1 MLPRLRGCE
10 GGSLSISMSRS
21 GNGNDAKGLVM
32 AAMLTPA
39 DEMKQRE
46 DFSLDLCSGVAKRLW
61 SMPTSHTGAWTKW
74 LADNC
79 LSQNA
84 RLVCQDP
91 HDERSRGDHQH
102 EGGRSDAFEIA
113 DTQMRHDRTH
123 KVDDEANAARDP

>member
-1 MLPRLRGCE
+1 
-10 GGSLSISMSRS
+10 
-21 GNGNDAKGLVM
+21 
-32 AAMLTPA
+32 MLTPA

-46 DFSLDLCSGVAKRLW
+46 DFSWICARAWPSANGACRLRTPELGQSGSL
-61 SMPTSHTGAWTKW
+61 T
-74 LADNC
+74 NC

-91 HDERSRGDHQH
+91 HDERSRRDHQH
-102 EGGRSDAFEIA
+102 EGGRSNAFEIA